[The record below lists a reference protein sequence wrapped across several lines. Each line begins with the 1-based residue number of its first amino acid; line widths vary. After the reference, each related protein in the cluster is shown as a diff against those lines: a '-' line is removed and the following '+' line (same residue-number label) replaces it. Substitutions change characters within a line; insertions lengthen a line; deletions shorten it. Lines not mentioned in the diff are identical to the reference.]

1 MPIWY
6 KFFVTTSTSLRD
18 RKKQLTRSSIQQ
30 AALELFARDGYRD
43 TTIAAIAEAADVAP
57 RTVTVHFPTKED
69 LLFAADP
76 FVVETLTARI
86 QNRSGE
92 ESTLDA
98 LRDWMATTMAD
109 LSSEAP
115 EIQRRVWHQRE
126 LRARVINSD
135 DALRAR
141 ARAGY
146 YEYEQVIATSLGHDL
161 DQSADALV
169 PRLAAITAVAGLREL
184 YESREIRERTAP
196 PSTAELLAW
205 VDRVIDFIRAGIASL
220 DDSSLPQ
227 HRTVPPPPGARSA
240 AQRRRR

>member
-1 MPIWY
+1 MPTAI
-6 KFFVTTSTSLRD
+6 SLRE
-18 RKKQLTRSSIQQ
+18 RKKQRTRTSIQQ

-76 FVVETLTARI
+76 FAIETLTARI
-86 QNRSGE
+86 QNRSDE

-98 LRDWMATTMAD
+98 LHDWMATTMSD
-109 LSSEAP
+109 LSSETP
-115 EIQRRVWHQRE
+115 ETQKRVWHQRQ
-126 LRARVINSD
+126 LRAHVINSD
-135 DALRAR
+135 DTLRAR
-141 ARAGY
+141 ARTGY
-146 YEYEQVIATSLGHDL
+146 YEYEQVIAIGLGQDL
-161 DQSADALV
+161 DQPADSLV

-184 YESREIRERTAP
+184 YESREIRGRKTP

-220 DDSSLPQ
+220 EDSPPQ
-227 HRTVPPPPGARSA
+227 KHGQVPPPRASRSA
-240 AQRRRR
+240 AQRKQH